1 MTRELF
7 AYTKLDV
14 EKKSIHG
21 NLSIDSYVLFFINR
35 MPKDNDDDDAA
46 DDDDDDDSNDDDD
59 DDYSLEEV
67 GLRFQPRIQALRTIS
82 QPI

>member
-1 MTRELF
+1 
-7 AYTKLDV
+7 
-14 EKKSIHG
+14 
-21 NLSIDSYVLFFINR
+21 

>member
-35 MPKDNDDDDAA
+35 MPKDNDDDD
-46 DDDDDDDSNDDDD
+46 DDDDDDDNDVDDD

-67 GLRFQPRIQALRTIS
+67 GLKFQPRIQALRTIS
-82 QPI
+82 QSI